1 MAEERARQPQKHH
14 PWSWHRVFLLFALTM
29 TMILGFVVV
38 GGSSAM
44 MSECKEDDTRRSVYL
59 SDIVR
64 KCNTKR
70 ELLHQLMTA
79 WQCDIPPGRLP
90 ADLAAASGDLARSC
104 DSDLLTQLRHG
115 GQGTLAAGVLLVVA
129 SGGGYGGAIS
139 GRSGPLALY
148 IVVTVV
154 TTVLELAAIGLL
166 VYNKSQLDHLPKLM
180 ESLLAQ
186 PMTEQELVDVVILD
200 GPGGIL
206 TAPGGILTA
215 PGEVPTQAT
224 QPGREK
230 SGGAG
235 EESVPDGEAGE
246 VGGKKN
252 GTEVNATLQQG
263 GGNGTNPRA
272 EGTVDSAGEADGSTE
287 VGKKSTKAPAINA
300 TSSSAKSS
308 ASSRVD
314 SSSSKP
320 PAPTE
325 AVKPEGR
332 QAIEKTT
339 THPETASTS
348 PPTNH
353 SVLLQNTTSYTPSPP
368 TSPISEKVNMTTL
381 SSLNETSRQRR
392 HTDADW
398 EESGEDWD
406 DRTDEVIFHW
416 APAATDCLLHPE
428 EKNQTHCFT
437 ELENKLRR
445 ELNQSELVLE
455 LMMAPLV
462 CAFLACLLQLTT
474 ICAAWHMITD
484 QQSRRPR
491 AQGAP
496 GQLSTPV

>member
-79 WQCDIPPGRLP
+79 WQCDIPPDRLP

-206 TAPGGILTA
+206 TAAGGILTA
-215 PGEVPTQAT
+215 PGDVPTQAT

-230 SGGAG
+230 GGGKG
-235 EESVPDGEAGE
+235 EELVPGGDAGE
-246 VGGKKN
+246 VDGKKN
-252 GTEVNATLQQG
+252 GTKVEV
-263 GGNGTNPRA
+263 
-272 EGTVDSAGEADGSTE
+272 
-287 VGKKSTKAPAINA
+287 
-300 TSSSAKSS
+300 
-308 ASSRVD
+308 
-314 SSSSKP
+314 
-320 PAPTE
+320 
-325 AVKPEGR
+325 
-332 QAIEKTT
+332 
-339 THPETASTS
+339 
-348 PPTNH
+348 
-353 SVLLQNTTSYTPSPP
+353 
-368 TSPISEKVNMTTL
+368 SEKVNMTT
-381 SSLNETSRQRR
+381 SSPLNETARQRR

-445 ELNQSELVLE
+445 ELDQSELVLE

-496 GQLSTPV
+496 GQLNTPV